1 MHFYIQPTKF
11 TPNSVH
17 PTTFTPKSFRILGH
31 TKVIPNPRPRCSAP
45 SPGHCSSSTPI
56 DRGGPAW
63 HGGWAPHLV
72 ITNQQHVTRRCSPAP
87 AASATSRTCR
97 TAPKTTSPWWHV
109 GRICRVIHKH
119 KRSSTSHHRGLQRVD
134 HTFRFGLRRSAQA
147 KPSAVSRSTRAA
159 VIPLLLRR
167 W

>member
-1 MHFYIQPTKF
+1 MPSPHTATTRALLHSTHK
-11 TPNSVH
+11 VH
-17 PTTFTPKSFRILGH
+17 TQQRSH
-31 TKVIPNPRPRCSAP
+31 QKVIPNPRPRCSAP

-72 ITNQQHVTRRCSPAP
+72 ITNQQHVTRRCSPAAA

-97 TAPKTTSPWWHV
+97 TAPNKSPPWWHV
-109 GRICRVIHKH
+109 GHICRVIHKH
-119 KRSSTSHHRGLQRVD
+119 KRSSTSHHGGLQRVD